1 MGRTEYNLER
11 NTSRYFSKA
20 LHSKFTCVKSSP
32 TRGIRNKGLA
42 YTLHPAAR
50 APWIVAAQTQLRLK
64 PPPFPNLKRRGA
76 RSEQNAVRI
85 HLHMLW
91 RVDMPLKPSANS
103 DTRRDA
109 TNLNTRR
116 TRTPGPTAINL
127 NRAKSPPLSY
137 PIICQ

>member
-50 APWIVAAQTQLRLK
+50 APYDLWNEMNEIKEALAREGVLLDSKLSHSGEPTVSFTQLL
-64 PPPFPNLKRRGA
+64 
-76 RSEQNAVRI
+76 S
-85 HLHMLW
+85 
-91 RVDMPLKPSANS
+91 SS
-103 DTRRDA
+103 
-109 TNLNTRR
+109 
-116 TRTPGPTAINL
+116 GPCTD
-127 NRAKSPPLSY
+127 
-137 PIICQ
+137 

>member
-64 PPPFPNLKRRGA
+64 PPPFPNMKRRGA
-76 RSEQNAVRI
+76 RSEQIFRQAESFRPNPFAHVMEGRHALETI
-85 HLHMLW
+85 GEL
-91 RVDMPLKPSANS
+91 
-103 DTRRDA
+103 RRPA
-109 TNLNTRR
+109 
-116 TRTPGPTAINL
+116 
-127 NRAKSPPLSY
+127 
-137 PIICQ
+137 